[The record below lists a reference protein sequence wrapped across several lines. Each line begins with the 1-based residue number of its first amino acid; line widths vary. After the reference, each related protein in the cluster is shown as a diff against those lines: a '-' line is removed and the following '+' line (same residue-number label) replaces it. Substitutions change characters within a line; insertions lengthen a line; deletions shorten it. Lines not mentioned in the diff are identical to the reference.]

1 MHRSTHRPTV
11 RTLAAMLTTA
21 ILSVSVTGC
30 STEAPIPEPD
40 SLAAPGKGG
49 DSEEDLNLAPGEQV
63 LEGTLKAVHFK
74 DMLPPGVHE
83 EVADDVDNVSTFY
96 AIELD
101 PVKPVDG
108 LVAGGIETTQSP
120 LWAILGNDTSPQPLD
135 WTKYVDK
142 RIRIIARADQLRYGS
157 DIATPPDAVNVEN
170 SDHEPEVL
178 D

>member
-1 MHRSTHRPTV
+1 M
-11 RTLAAMLTTA
+11 
-21 ILSVSVTGC
+21 
-30 STEAPIPEPD
+30 
-40 SLAAPGKGG
+40 
-49 DSEEDLNLAPGEQV
+49 

-142 RIRIIARADQLRYGS
+142 RIRVIARADQLRYGS